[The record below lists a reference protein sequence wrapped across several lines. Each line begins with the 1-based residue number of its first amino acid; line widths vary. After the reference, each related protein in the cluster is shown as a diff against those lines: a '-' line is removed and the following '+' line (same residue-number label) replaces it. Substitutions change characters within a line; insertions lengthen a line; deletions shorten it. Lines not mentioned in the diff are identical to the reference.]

1 MLLSILTN
9 SSSHVVSVWVEISLL
24 VSGSLSDMVMRVL
37 NHILRILNVLLLVVS
52 LKDVHV
58 RVVLQMIVHFNKIL
72 FV

>member
-9 SSSHVVSVWVEISLL
+9 GSSHVVSVWVEISLL

-37 NHILRILNVLLLVVS
+37 NHILRVLHVLLLVVS

>member
-9 SSSHVVSVWVEISLL
+9 GSSHVVSVWVEISLL